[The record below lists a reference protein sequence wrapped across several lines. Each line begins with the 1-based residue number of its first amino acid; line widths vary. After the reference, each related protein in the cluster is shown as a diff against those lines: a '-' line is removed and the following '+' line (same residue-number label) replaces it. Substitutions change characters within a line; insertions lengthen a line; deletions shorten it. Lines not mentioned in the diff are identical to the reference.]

1 MLDKKDKKIEI
12 VFILILLIFF
22 ITYYFYPK
30 DDYVMEMVKPS
41 RPPIEKVEEVK
52 ETIKK
57 SPVSLSKTEI
67 EEKVKE
73 EKQIIERGKILFSST
88 DSLGKYEIQLINNI
102 DMEIKNK
109 NMTRYVPIIG
119 EINDGIDTHDFSIS
133 ISEDY
138 LNHLGDLKVKIVD
151 NSNEKRVIET
161 LGYFLGALD
170 INSSYNI
177 KLNIS
182 GDTLDA
188 EIKSS
193 EKMPDYMIE
202 EVSKDEP
209 FVINTEEHNKNIQ
222 NEEGKAEN

>member
-22 ITYYFYPK
+22 VTYYFYPK
-30 DDYVMEMVKPS
+30 DDYVMEMVKPT
-41 RPPIEKVEEVK
+41 RPQIEKVEEVK

>member
-1 MLDKKDKKIEI
+1 MLNIEDKKFKIAVI
-12 VFILILLIFF
+12 SITLISFII
-22 ITYYFYPK
+22 YYFYPR
-30 DDYVMEMVKPS
+30 DDYVMEIVKPT
-41 RPPIEKVEEVK
+41 RPQIEKVEEVK
-52 ETIKK
+52 ETTKK
-57 SPVSLSKTEI
+57 SPITLPKKEI
-67 EEKVKE
+67 EEKDKE
-73 EKQIIERGKILFSST
+73 EKQIIERGKVLFSST
-88 DSLGKYEIQLINNI
+88 DSSGKYEIQLINNI

-119 EINDGIDTHDFSIS
+119 KINDGTDTHDFSIS

-138 LNHLGDLKVKIVD
+138 LNHLGDLKMKIVD
-151 NSNEKRVIET
+151 NSNERRVIET

-193 EKMPDYMIE
+193 KKMPDYMIE
-202 EVSKDEP
+202 ELSKDEP
-209 FVINTEEHNKNIQ
+209 FIINTDEHNKNIV
-222 NEEGKAEN
+222 NEVEKSEN

>member
-1 MLDKKDKKIEI
+1 MLDIKDKRIEI

-22 ITYYFYPK
+22 VTYYFYPK
-30 DDYVMEMVKPS
+30 DDYVMEMVKPT
-41 RPPIEKVEEVK
+41 RPQIEKVEEVK

-109 NMTRYVPIIG
+109 NMTRYVPITG

>member
-1 MLDKKDKKIEI
+1 
-12 VFILILLIFF
+12 
-22 ITYYFYPK
+22 
-30 DDYVMEMVKPS
+30 
-41 RPPIEKVEEVK
+41 
-52 ETIKK
+52 
-57 SPVSLSKTEI
+57 
-67 EEKVKE
+67 
-73 EKQIIERGKILFSST
+73 
-88 DSLGKYEIQLINNI
+88 
-102 DMEIKNK
+102 MEIKNK

-119 EINDGIDTHDFSIS
+119 KINDGTDTHDFSIS

-138 LNHLGDLKVKIVD
+138 LNHLGDLKMKIVD
-151 NSNEKRVIET
+151 NSNERRVIET

-202 EVSKDEP
+202 ELSKDEP
-209 FVINTEEHNKNIQ
+209 FIINTDEHNKNIV
-222 NEEGKAEN
+222 NEVEKSEN

>member
-1 MLDKKDKKIEI
+1 
-12 VFILILLIFF
+12 
-22 ITYYFYPK
+22 
-30 DDYVMEMVKPS
+30 
-41 RPPIEKVEEVK
+41 
-52 ETIKK
+52 
-57 SPVSLSKTEI
+57 
-67 EEKVKE
+67 
-73 EKQIIERGKILFSST
+73 
-88 DSLGKYEIQLINNI
+88 
-102 DMEIKNK
+102 MEIKNK